1 MPICC
6 LLRYTILGRGKSL
19 ETPHRDTDQC
29 DRVSLNWPLDAQK
42 DLVFFGRQIFHK
54 HVYQKPPRIVNDDVW
69 QFNTQSSSQW
79 DGLRHFAYQKE
90 AKFYN
95 GVTLEDIHGE
105 NATTVNGIGAWSEK
119 GIVGRGVLID
129 YHTWRVKNNIAPEYD
144 AFRAGTIPLKHLK
157 EVLKDQGTELK
168 FGDILIIRS
177 GYMDAYNKKERSEIA
192 ELVKTTPPSFTGV
205 EQSEEMLKWIWEHF
219 LAVAGDHPSFECW
232 RR

>member
-1 MPICC
+1 M
-6 LLRYTILGRGKSL
+6 
-19 ETPHRDTDQC
+19 
-29 DRVSLNWPLDAQK
+29 
-42 DLVFFGRQIFHK
+42 
-54 HVYQKPPRIVNDDVW
+54 
-69 QFNTQSSSQW
+69 
-79 DGLRHFAYQKE
+79 
-90 AKFYN
+90 
-95 GVTLEDIHGE
+95 
-105 NATTVNGIGAWSEK
+105 NGIGAWSEK

-219 LAVAGDHPSFECW
+219 SAVAGDHPSFECW